1 MAAKKGA
8 VDLVAGTLSGVLGT
22 VVGHPLDTIKVRLQT
37 QARDGSM
44 GALSCARQI
53 YRQEGLASFFKGL
66 SSPLASLTFLNM
78 MSFTVY
84 GQLNLLL
91 AKALLPWADTPY
103 RRPLRTSSFFVA
115 GAGVGAVAGL
125 FSTPFEMVKVRMQL
139 DSASGRVP
147 RFTGSWHCAR
157 TLAREQ
163 GIRVLYTGFSV
174 NFVREMTFCAAYFG
188 TYELAKRAL
197 LGSSILFPLNNSS
210 SAPLSSHSRA
220 GIATTTEATLA
231 QAVVGPKDHS
241 LGSLAAVQLAGGLAG
256 MVGWLCSY
264 PLDVV
269 KSLVQ
274 SETGDRRRGFFQHV
288 RARWSSHGLAGFF
301 SGIRPTLL
309 RAFIVSGVRFS
320 IYEAV
325 VLALTPADTTLHD
338 R

>member
-37 QARDGSM
+37 QARGGSM

-53 YRQEGLASFFKGL
+53 YRQEGLGSFFKGL

-84 GQLNLLL
+84 GQFNLLL

-103 RRPLRTSSFFVA
+103 KRPLRTGSFFVA

-174 NFVREMTFCAAYFG
+174 NFVREMIFCAAYFG

-197 LGSSILFPLNNSS
+197 LGSRILFPLNNSS
-210 SAPLSSHSRA
+210 APLSSN
-220 GIATTTEATLA
+220 ATTTEATLA
-231 QAVVGPKDHS
+231 HVIVGPKDHS

-274 SETGDRRRGFFQHV
+274 SETADRRRGFFQHV
-288 RARWSSHGLAGFF
+288 RERWTSHGLSGFF